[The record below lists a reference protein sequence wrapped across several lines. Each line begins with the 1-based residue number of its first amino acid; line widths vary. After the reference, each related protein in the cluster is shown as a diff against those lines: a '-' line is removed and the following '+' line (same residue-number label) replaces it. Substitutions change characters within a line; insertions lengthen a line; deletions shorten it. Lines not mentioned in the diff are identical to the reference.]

1 MFENRGRKPIV
12 KVDTYLKYG
21 FVITEHEY
29 HSCPRCGSVLN
40 AGPDYQPKFCE
51 QCGQQITFKGIERKE
66 DREIGYAQIEQR
78 SGVYASVK
86 N

>member
-1 MFENRGRKPIV
+1 MKRGRKPIV

-29 HSCPRCGSVLN
+29 HSCPMCGNVLN
-40 AGPDYQPKFCE
+40 AGSNYQPKFCD
-51 QCGQQITFKGIERKE
+51 QCGQEITFEGIEWRE
-66 DREIGYAQIEQR
+66 DRVLGYAQIEQK
-78 SGVYASVK
+78 GDIYAPIE